1 MTTADGSNQSL
12 SALFRPRSIAVFGA
26 SDDPTRVGGRPI
38 ANMIRHGFAGP
49 IYPIN
54 PKYPRVQGL
63 PAYAELAT
71 VPGPVD
77 LAIFAIPASL
87 VEATLEDCAARGVR
101 VAIVFSSGYA
111 EMGAKGEAAQS
122 RITALTRRTGLRVLG
137 PNCLGMINVAAGAI
151 CTFGQGPAFDMPP
164 AGGISIVSQSGAF
177 GTFTLA
183 VARDRGLPVAFWA
196 ATGNE
201 ADIEF
206 ADCVDWLCDDP
217 ETQVIMGYMEGCR
230 NGLKLV
236 RALEK
241 AHCVGK
247 PVVVMKVGRT
257 EIGAAAAHSHTSALA
272 GTDAIYD
279 AVFRQYGAHRAV
291 TVDEFFDVGY
301 AALCG
306 LLPKGR
312 KLGIMT
318 ISGGA
323 GVLMAD
329 AAAEVGLE
337 LPPVPATIQTQMRE
351 MVPFSAPRNP
361 VDITGQIANDR
372 TLYRRFGKL
381 LMGEGG
387 FDALSSFHAT
397 GGQDPAGGANILD
410 SWRELRQS
418 FPAMPVFL
426 SMKATPALCRDLEA
440 LKIPVFEEPTRAV
453 RAVAALCHL
462 AEPIA
467 VGAELDNG
475 LTAAIPAGALSES
488 AASALLAAA
497 GIPMVTNR
505 VTTSVDAA
513 VAAADALGYPV
524 ALKVV
529 SPDIA
534 HKSDIGGV
542 RLDLAESAAVAAA
555 YDAVLAAARERQPKA
570 RIEGVMVAPMVR
582 GGVEAVIGVHED
594 PTFGPI
600 VMVGLGG
607 VLVEVLKDV
616 AFRRAPFDLA
626 TARRM
631 IDELRCRALLDGVR
645 GRPPCDIDALA
656 EALARLSHFAAANA
670 GRLQCIE
677 INPLLVRPE
686 GQGVLGLDALAIGK
700 KAR

>member
-1 MTTADGSNQSL
+1 MLKFNYG
-12 SALFRPRSIAVFGA
+12 
-26 SDDPTRVGGRPI
+26 
-38 ANMIRHGFAGP
+38 GP

-54 PKYPRVQGL
+54 PKYRQIQGL
-63 PAYAELAT
+63 TAYPDLAS

-77 LAIFAIPASL
+77 LAVFAIPAGM
-87 VEATLEDCAARGVR
+87 VEATLEECAARGVR
-101 VAIVFSSGYA
+101 VVIVFSSGYA
-111 EMGAKGEAAQS
+111 EIGTSGEAAQR
-122 RITALTRRTGLRVLG
+122 RITELTRRTGLRVLG
-137 PNCLGMINVAAGAI
+137 PNCLGMMNVGAGAI
-151 CTFGQGPAFDMPP
+151 CTFGQGPGFGLPP
-164 AGGISIVSQSGAF
+164 PGGISIVSQSGAF

-183 VARDRGLPVAFWA
+183 VARDRGLPVALWA

-230 NGLKLV
+230 NGDKLV
-236 RALEK
+236 RALKK
-241 AHCVGK
+241 AHRVGK

-272 GTDAIYD
+272 GTDAVYD
-279 AVFRQYGAHRAV
+279 AVFRQFGAHRAA

-306 LLPKGR
+306 LRPKGR

-337 LPPVPATIQTQMRE
+337 LPALPATTQAQMRE

-372 TLYRRFGKL
+372 SLYRRFGKL
-381 LMGEGG
+381 MMAEGG
-387 FDALSSFHAT
+387 LDAMASFHAV
-397 GGQDPAGGANILD
+397 GGLDPVGGTNIYD
-410 SWRELRQS
+410 SWRELRDA
-418 FPAMPVFL
+418 FPAMPSFL
-426 SMKATPALCRDLEA
+426 AMKATPELCRKLEA
-440 LKIPVFEEPTRAV
+440 LRIPVFEEPTRAV
-453 RAVAALCHL
+453 RAIAALCHL
-462 AEPIA
+462 AEPLESEVDLA
-467 VGAELDNG
+467 TQSPVNFPSG
-475 LTAAIPAGALSES
+475 TIPES
-488 AASALLAAA
+488 AAAALMAAA
-497 GIPMVTNR
+497 GISMVPHRLAN
-505 VTTSVDAA
+505 SAEAA
-513 VAAADALGYPV
+513 IEAAATLGYPV

-534 HKSDIGGV
+534 HKTDIDGV
-542 RLDLAESAAVAAA
+542 RLDLKNAAAVAGA
-555 YDAVLAAARERQPKA
+555 YDDVLAAARTRRPRA
-570 RIEGVMVAPMVR
+570 RLEGVLVAPMVR
-582 GGVEAVIGVHED
+582 DGVEAVIGVHED

-616 AFRRAPFDLA
+616 AFRKAPFGQGE
-626 TARRM
+626 ARQM
-631 IDELRCRALLDGVR
+631 IGELKGSALLAGAR
-645 GRPPCDIDALA
+645 GRPACDIDALA
-656 EALARLSHFAAANA
+656 ETLSRLSRLAAANA
-670 GRLQCIE
+670 GRFQSIE
-677 INPLLVRPE
+677 INPLLVRPQ

-700 KAR
+700 AS